1 MKLLIPLSFLLATG
15 VWAQAPTPEQTAA
28 MEAAAKAALEQ
39 GKPQQGAVPQAPAPQ
54 ATMKQSV
61 PIASVANLL
70 TMPPDRVVATV
81 DGEQVTAGDL
91 QAILR
96 TMSPATQQQALQ
108 NRRLFLEQYGV
119 MKRLSAEAEKAKLDQ
134 QSPWKESLKNM
145 RMQLLLQAEINRR
158 MTEIEVP
165 EEDQRKHYE
174 ANKDRYA
181 QARVKAI
188 YIPFSSEPV
197 SKADEQGNKV
207 LTEDEAKAKAESLLK
222 QIREGADFVKLA
234 KEHSGDPVSAAKDG
248 DFGTIRKS
256 DQIPEAV
263 KTAVFGA
270 KVGEVVGPVRQPSGF
285 YLFRIE
291 ESGAPPFEQVRN
303 NVANEL
309 RHLRFQEWL
318 NSVQKSVEIKE
329 EAIEVTMEVQQPSS
343 PAQTPANK

>member
-1 MKLLIPLSFLLATG
+1 MKLLIPLSLLLASG

-39 GKPQQGAVPQAPAPQ
+39 GKPQQGTVQTTAPQ
-54 ATMKQSV
+54 GAVQKQTV
-61 PIASVANLL
+61 PIASVTSILA
-70 TMPPDRVVATV
+70 MPPDRVVATI
-81 DGEQVTAGDL
+81 DGDKVTAGDL

-96 TMSPATQQQALQ
+96 TMPPQTQQIALQ
-108 NRRLFLEQYGV
+108 NRRQFLEQYGV

-145 RMQLLLQAEINRR
+145 RMQLLLQAEINQK
-158 MTEIEVP
+158 MAEIQVTE
-165 EEDQRKHYE
+165 EEQRKHYE
-174 ANKDRYA
+174 ANKDRFV
-181 QARVKAI
+181 QAKVKAI

-197 SKADEQGNKV
+197 SQADEQGNKV

-222 QIREGADFVKLA
+222 QIKGGADFVKLA

-263 KTAVFGA
+263 KTAVFEA
-270 KVGEVVGPVRQPSGF
+270 KAGDVVGPVRQPSGF

-291 ESGAPPFEQVRN
+291 ESGAQTFEQVRN
-303 NVANEL
+303 NVANEI
-309 RHLRFQEWL
+309 RNSRFQEWL

-329 EAIEVTMEVQQPSS
+329 EAFEVTMEVQQP
-343 PAQTPANK
+343 